1 MKSFTARLIASS
13 RVRLAVTYLA
23 IIMVLSFG
31 FSGFLYV
38 QSVQEAKG
46 NLSRQSTRLRDYLYF
61 TSPEQIQSI
70 QDNQLQAFK
79 KSLIKRLLVL
89 NLGMFVLG
97 GCLSIILA
105 KRSLRPMERALE
117 AQSRFTSDAA
127 HELRTPLTAMKT
139 EIEVALRSKKLKL
152 SEAKETL
159 SSSLEE
165 VVKLEL
171 LTSALLRLARDSRN
185 IDRTYWQHYKLA
197 DILQTAYDRLA
208 EKSKLKCI
216 GIELPKTKLIIFGD
230 QDRLVELFVTLL
242 GNAIKYSPNKSKIQI
257 KAHKDHNSMVVI
269 KVIDNGIGISQIDL
283 PHIFER
289 FYRAD
294 HSRNKSKV
302 DGYGLGLSLAESIVK
317 THNGKITVKSTV
329 GEGSVFTV
337 LLPNK

>member
-1 MKSFTARLIASS
+1 MKSFTTRLIASS

-31 FSGFLYV
+31 FSGFLYA

-208 EKSKLKCI
+208 EKSKLKDI

-230 QDRLVELFVTLL
+230 PDQLVELFVTLL

>member
-1 MKSFTARLIASS
+1 M
-13 RVRLAVTYLA
+13 
-23 IIMVLSFG
+23 
-31 FSGFLYV
+31 
-38 QSVQEAKG
+38 
-46 NLSRQSTRLRDYLYF
+46 
-61 TSPEQIQSI
+61 
-70 QDNQLQAFK
+70 
-79 KSLIKRLLVL
+79 
-89 NLGMFVLG
+89 
-97 GCLSIILA
+97 
-105 KRSLRPMERALE
+105 
-117 AQSRFTSDAA
+117 
-127 HELRTPLTAMKT
+127 
-139 EIEVALRSKKLKL
+139 
-152 SEAKETL
+152 
-159 SSSLEE
+159 
-165 VVKLEL
+165 
-171 LTSALLRLARDSRN
+171 
-185 IDRTYWQHYKLA
+185 
-197 DILQTAYDRLA
+197 A
-208 EKSKLKCI
+208 EKSKLKDI

-230 QDRLVELFVTLL
+230 PDQLVELFVTLL

>member
-31 FSGFLYV
+31 FSGFLYA

-139 EIEVALRSKKLKL
+139 EIEVALRSKKLRL

-208 EKSKLKCI
+208 EKAKLRDI

-230 QDRLVELFVTLL
+230 PDQLVELFVTLL

-257 KAHKDHNSMVVI
+257 KAHKDHNSMVVV

>member
-208 EKSKLKCI
+208 ENLNLRI
-216 GIELPKTKLIIFGD
+216 
-230 QDRLVELFVTLL
+230 LVL
-242 GNAIKYSPNKSKIQI
+242 NYQRQS
-257 KAHKDHNSMVVI
+257 
-269 KVIDNGIGISQIDL
+269 
-283 PHIFER
+283 
-289 FYRAD
+289 
-294 HSRNKSKV
+294 
-302 DGYGLGLSLAESIVK
+302 
-317 THNGKITVKSTV
+317 
-329 GEGSVFTV
+329 
-337 LLPNK
+337 

>member
-208 EKSKLKCI
+208 EKSKLKDI

-230 QDRLVELFVTLL
+230 PDQLVELFVTLL

>member
-139 EIEVALRSKKLKL
+139 EIEVALRSKKLRL

-208 EKSKLKCI
+208 EKAKLRDI

-230 QDRLVELFVTLL
+230 PDQLVELFVTLL

-257 KAHKDHNSMVVI
+257 KAHKDHNSMVVV

>member
-1 MKSFTARLIASS
+1 MKSSTARLIASS

-31 FSGFLYV
+31 FSGFLYA

-139 EIEVALRSKKLKL
+139 EIEVALRSKKLRL

-208 EKSKLKCI
+208 EKAKLRDI

-230 QDRLVELFVTLL
+230 PDQLVELFVTLL

-257 KAHKDHNSMVVI
+257 KAHKDHNSMVVV

>member
-31 FSGFLYV
+31 FSGFLYA

-139 EIEVALRSKKLKL
+139 EIEVALRSKKLRL

-208 EKSKLKCI
+208 EKAKLRDI

-230 QDRLVELFVTLL
+230 PDQLVELFVTLL